1 MKSDKCLSFYL
12 NDGSV
17 KGHFCRLSDSITDSL
32 QLHEYPQKVNML
44 LAEMA
49 AISQCFSMDIK
60 SSSHTTMQLT
70 GTSPVKLALVNST
83 DCQFFRCC
91 ATLSSEPMTTE
102 VNLSELSIP
111 QLFGQNGK
119 LVFTI
124 DFESQYY
131 QTIVEL
137 SASTLQECFQH
148 YFIQSMQI
156 PTIVILC
163 SSVTD
168 NKIESA
174 ALLLQKMPSTS
185 SIEADDHDKWHAA
198 SCYAATLKSHEM
210 LSSGPTMEKLI
221 ELVFGDLTPIVSR
234 ETFLSFRCNCNHEKI
249 LSIIKNLDPNSS
261 NEVNSPE
268 NTPIEV
274 ICEYCNKKYTI
285 DKSEIDS

>member
-12 NDGSV
+12 SNGSV
-17 KGHFCRLSDSITDSL
+17 KGHFCRLSDSITNSL
-32 QLHEYPQKVNML
+32 QLHEYPEKVNTL

-70 GTSPVKLALVNST
+70 GTAPVKLALVNSA

-91 ATLSSEPMTTE
+91 ATMSNESITAES
-102 VNLSELSIP
+102 NLSELSIP

-124 DFESQYY
+124 DFENQYY

-163 SSVTD
+163 SSVID

-174 ALLLQKMPSTS
+174 ALLLQKMPSPS
-185 SIEADDHDKWHAA
+185 SVETDDSDKWHEA
-198 SCYAATLKSHEM
+198 SCFAATIKPHEL
-210 LSSGPTMEKLI
+210 LSSGPSMERVI
-221 ELVFGDLTPIVSR
+221 ELVFGDLTPTVSR
-234 ETFLSFRCNCNHEKI
+234 ETILSFKCNCSHEKI
-249 LSIIKNLDPNSS
+249 LSIIKNLNSTNEDDPS
-261 NEVNSPE
+261 NLSLEV
-268 NTPIEV
+268 V
-274 ICEYCNKKYTI
+274 CEYCNKKYAI

>member
-1 MKSDKCLSFYL
+1 MQSDKCLSFYL
-12 NDGSV
+12 SNGSV
-17 KGHFCRLSDSITDSL
+17 KGHFCRLGDSITNSL
-32 QLHEYPQKVNML
+32 QLHEYPEKVNTL

-49 AISQCFSMDIK
+49 AISQCFSMDVK
-60 SSSHTTMQLT
+60 SNSHTTMQLT
-70 GTSPVKLALVNST
+70 GTAPVKLALVNST

-91 ATLSSEPMTTE
+91 ATMSKESPA
-102 VNLSELSIP
+102 NLNDLSIP

-124 DFESQYY
+124 DFENQYY

-163 SSVTD
+163 SSVID

-174 ALLLQKMPSTS
+174 ALLLQKMPSPS
-185 SIEADDHDKWHAA
+185 SAESAEAADSDIWHEA
-198 SCYAATLKSHEM
+198 SCFAATIKSHE
-210 LSSGPTMEKLI
+210 LLGSGMPMERLI
-221 ELVFGDLTPIVSR
+221 ELVFGELNPVVSR
-234 ETFLSFRCNCNHEKI
+234 ETILSFKCNCSHEKI
-249 LSIIKNLDPNSS
+249 LNIIKNLDSTNEDDPS
-261 NEVNSPE
+261 NLPLGV
-268 NTPIEV
+268 V
-274 ICEYCNKKYTI
+274 CEYCNKKYAI